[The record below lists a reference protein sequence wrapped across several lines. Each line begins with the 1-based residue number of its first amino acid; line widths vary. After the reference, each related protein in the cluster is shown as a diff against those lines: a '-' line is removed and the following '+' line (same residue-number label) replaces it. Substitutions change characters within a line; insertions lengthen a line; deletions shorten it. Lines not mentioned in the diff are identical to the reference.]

1 MFFKSLPLK
10 SVGSFLLWRDSLHLW
25 SPLLHKRWALSRIV
39 VIQNLFELERFIM
52 KKLSTKQNAMVQLA
66 SFTVGLG
73 IRAVLVKKGS
83 VKSFWWGVPHKV
95 GTFQK

>member
-1 MFFKSLPLK
+1 
-10 SVGSFLLWRDSLHLW
+10 
-25 SPLLHKRWALSRIV
+25 
-39 VIQNLFELERFIM
+39 M

-66 SFTVGLG
+66 SFAVGLG

-95 GTFQK
+95 GTFRK